1 MRVGRSATILLTSIG
16 VCLLAISAKATDEI
30 GDVIYP
36 EYNGALGY
44 QATGKQRELRPQEP
58 VFKDERVVT
67 GPQAATSIKFLDESV
82 LDVGSNSDVVL
93 DELIFNPDNT
103 GSGVLN
109 LTTGAFRI
117 VSGVMPDGAM
127 TITTPTVTIG
137 IRGTEIVI
145 FVLKDGTT
153 EVNLIHGALSN
164 RVCESADAIPL
175 EAGQQLLVSSSCQ
188 VAIGVARS
196 VPTGVPQMPSDL
208 AALEG
213 ATPAAG
219 GTVTAFGA
227 PPTDQREH
235 GSPN

>member
-1 MRVGRSATILLTSIG
+1 MRVRRSTTILLASIG
-16 VCLLAISAKATDEI
+16 VCLLAMTAKATDEI

-44 QATGKQRELRPQEP
+44 QATGQQHELRPQVP
-58 VFKDERVVT
+58 VYKDERVVT
-67 GPQAATSIKFLDESV
+67 GAQAATSIKFLDESV

-103 GSGVLN
+103 GSGVLK

-145 FVLKDGTT
+145 FILKDGTT
-153 EVNLIHGALSN
+153 EINLMHGALTN
-164 RVCESADAIPL
+164 KVCESADAIPL
-175 EAGQQLLVSSSCQ
+175 AAGQQLLVSSSCE
-188 VAIGVARS
+188 ATIGIARA
-196 VPTGVPQMPSDL
+196 VPTGIPQMPDDL
-208 AALEG
+208 ASLEG
-213 ATPAAG
+213 IAPAAG
-219 GTVTAFGA
+219 TPTDLGP
-227 PPTDQREH
+227 PPTDRRDP

>member
-1 MRVGRSATILLTSIG
+1 MRVRRSAVNLLASIG
-16 VCLLAISAKATDEI
+16 FCLLAVSAKATDEI

-44 QATGKQRELRPQEP
+44 QATGQQHELRPQEP

-67 GPQAATSIKFLDESV
+67 GSQAATSIRFLDKTV

-117 VSGVMPDGAM
+117 VSGAMPDGAM

-145 FVLKDGTT
+145 FILKDGTT
-153 EVNLIHGALSN
+153 EVNLIHGALTN

-175 EAGQQLLVSSSCQ
+175 AAGQQLLVSSDCQ
-188 VAIGVARS
+188 VAIGVARA
-196 VPTGVPQMPSDL
+196 VPTGIPQMPDDL

-213 ATPAAG
+213 VTPAAG
-219 GTVTAFGA
+219 GTVSASSA
-227 PPTDQREH
+227 PPRDERDH

>member
-1 MRVGRSATILLTSIG
+1 MRVRRSAVNLLASIG
-16 VCLLAISAKATDEI
+16 ICLLAVSAKATDEI

-44 QATGKQRELRPQEP
+44 QLTGKQRELRPQEP

-67 GPQAATSIKFLDESV
+67 GPQAATSIKFLDESI
-82 LDVGSNSDVVL
+82 LEVGSNSDVVL

-103 GSGVLN
+103 GNGVLN
-109 LTTGAFRI
+109 LTAGAFRI

-145 FVLKDGTT
+145 FILKDGTT
-153 EVNLIHGALSN
+153 EINLIHGALSN
-164 RVCESADAIPL
+164 RVCESADTIPL

-188 VAIGVARS
+188 VAIGIARA
-196 VPTGVPQMPSDL
+196 VPTGIPQMPSDL
-208 AALEG
+208 ASLEG
-213 ATPAAG
+213 ISPAAG
-219 GTVTAFGA
+219 AGGLG
-227 PPTDQREH
+227 PPPGDNRDH